1 MYKNRVLLKK
11 EILKYY
17 KILILKGLY
26 FEAHEY
32 LENYWKS
39 LKKYSKS
46 YYLFKIFIQLAALL
60 HKIRNQKNYNG
71 ARKIIKNII
80 NNISKFIDDIF
91 SKGYQ

>member
-1 MYKNRVLLKK
+1 MYKDKVLLKK

-17 KILILKGLY
+17 KILILNGLY

-32 LENYWKS
+32 LENYWKKF
-39 LKKYSKS
+39 KKYSKS

-80 NNISKFIDDIF
+80 NNISKLIIAVLN
-91 SKGYQ
+91 